1 MRGEKP
7 YAENLCNFRCD
18 KKLYRVGL
26 GAAHCFGMYCDGLH
40 LHIPSERL
48 VEYESAAHD
57 LPMMDHEIAIISAAQ
72 KDDPHALS
80 ALHEILASRPNGLGM
95 YDIHI
100 SASDEATVTAD
111 VSVVGGNADL
121 LQTFRDNMEQSG
133 VFHGLRI
140 KAVENDAVH
149 GQTVIL
155 SAWRDKQ

>member
-1 MRGEKP
+1 MQKIFAISDVTKSYIASVLVLLIALECIAMVFI
-7 YAENLCNFRCD
+7 YS
-18 KKLYRVGL
+18 V
-26 GAAHCFGMYCDGLH
+26 
-40 LHIPSERL
+40 HIPSERL